1 MQVRLLTAD
10 QPLELGNARLGLGQ
24 FFGASGDGRAGV
36 RRRRSGQRRKRSGR
50 RSPPR
55 LSSAPAIEPGRAIG
69 PIGLTPPIDQLRRNP
84 SLARK
89 PRNRLPGL
97 KPQQKPNLQLSGKE
111 TWR

>member
-1 MQVRLLTAD
+1 MQVSLLTAD
-10 QPLELGNARLGLGQ
+10 HTLELGDARLGPSQ
-24 FFGASGDGRAGV
+24 FVRASGDGWAGV
-36 RRRRSGQRRKRSGR
+36 LGRRLGQRRKRRR

-55 LSSAPAIEPGRAIG
+55 LASPLAIEPGRAISS
-69 PIGLTPPIDQLRRNP
+69 IGLAPIIDQLRRNP